1 MRKIT
6 ELAVKKFVNDENF
19 KRGNMEV
26 RYQHDCSLI
35 PTTRMYLHGNCIA
48 IKRYGKISITNA
60 GWFSTTTKERLNGI
74 LSNIFTFNRIY
85 NYLLW
90 KKYWRIIFSNFFL
103 FNGYYI
109 IRNFFFYFLR
119 WSHKQ

>member
-6 ELAVKKFVNDENF
+6 ELSVEKFVNDENF

-26 RYQHDCSLI
+26 RYQYDCSLI

-60 GWFSTTTKERLNGI
+60 GWFSVTTKERLNGI
-74 LSNIFTFNRIY
+74 LEYFGKSKIY
-85 NYLLW
+85 QKNW
-90 KKYWRIIFSNFFL
+90 NWFL
-103 FNGYYI
+103 DESEWDGELKEVI
-109 IRNFFFYFLR
+109 
-119 WSHKQ
+119 